1 MPAPEPTA
9 PGPCRP
15 LAALLALAL
24 AVLALAVQAVPVA
37 AADLALVVAEW
48 RAGALGRE
56 AAGLLAW
63 VSGPGEELR
72 LDVLAPGEGAAP
84 ASAEDD
90 VDGRDALLWRQG
102 RGWTLVAGAVG
113 ERGVLEPWDREWRPA
128 PAGLA
133 DLARA
138 VAAAAPGHP
147 RRLVVA
153 EAGAAAAEP
162 GGPAAGAPGL
172 REALVRRGRGGGG
185 PGERVSVTA
194 TTAGP
199 VRVRSSRRPGALEIR
214 PVAALRVAADPESVY
229 APWWPLGEVLPG
241 LRELMPAAGTRAADG
256 R

>member
-1 MPAPEPTA
+1 MPASATSA
-9 PGPCRP
+9 PRPHRP
-15 LAALLALAL
+15 LAAFLALAL
-24 AVLALAVQAVPVA
+24 ATLAVPVA

-56 AAGLLAW
+56 ATGLLAW

-72 LDVLAPGEGAAP
+72 LDVLAPDLAGGPAP
-84 ASAEDD
+84 AAGDGQ
-90 VDGRDALLWRQG
+90 GRDALLWRQG
-102 RGWTLVAGAVG
+102 RGWTFVAGAVG
-113 ERGVLEPWDREWRPA
+113 ERGVLEPWDREWRQA

-138 VAAAAPGHP
+138 VAAASPGHP

-153 EAGAAAAEP
+153 EAAIATAEP
-162 GGPAAGAPGL
+162 GGPSVEAPGP
-172 REALVRRGRGGGG
+172 RAALVRRGRGGGG

-194 TTAGP
+194 TAHGP
-199 VRVRSSRRPGALEIR
+199 VRVRSSRRPGDLVIS
-214 PVAALRVAADPESVY
+214 PVAALRVAAAPESVY

-241 LRELMPAAGTRAADG
+241 LEELLPAAGTRAADG

>member
-1 MPAPEPTA
+1 MAAPA
-9 PGPCRP
+9 
-15 LAALLALAL
+15 
-24 AVLALAVQAVPVA
+24 V

-56 AAGLLAW
+56 ATGLLAW
-63 VSGPGEELR
+63 VSGPGPELR
-72 LDVLAPGEGAAP
+72 LDVLAPREGGLPPQAGE
-84 ASAEDD
+84 D
-90 VDGRDALLWRQG
+90 VDGCDALLWRHG
-102 RGWTLVAGAVG
+102 RGWTLVAGAAG
-113 ERGVLEPWDREWRPA
+113 EPGVLEPWDREWRPA

-153 EAGAAAAEP
+153 EAAAVTADP
-162 GGPAAGAPGL
+162 GGPTTAVPGL
-172 REALVRRGRGGGG
+172 RQALVRRGRGGGG

-214 PVAALRVAADPESVY
+214 PLAALRVAADPASVY
-229 APWWPLGEVLPG
+229 APWWPLGEVVPG
-241 LRELMPAAGTRAADG
+241 LPEMMPAAGTRAAGG